1 MRIRRE
7 INDKGKYLPLLF
19 LGDEQEELILGYLDR
34 GELFVLEEKGEA
46 LAVCVVTEEGPG
58 LYEVQNIAVDVRY
71 QRRGLGRMLMEFLW
85 EHYPDMVT
93 LRLGT
98 GDSPST
104 LGFYRALGFREVDRD
119 QGYFLRHY
127 DHPIYEDGQLL
138 TDRIL
143 LEKGREP

>member
-1 MRIRRE
+1 M
-7 INDKGKYLPLLF
+7 
-19 LGDEQEELILGYLDR
+19 
-34 GELFVLEEKGEA
+34 
-46 LAVCVVTEEGPG
+46 VTEEGPG

-85 EHYPDMVT
+85 EHYPDMDT

-104 LGFYRALGFREVDRD
+104 LGFYRALDFREVDRD